1 MADKK
6 INIVLNIGAEI
17 KDLQSKIPQLQQQ
30 LNKIKLTGLS
40 GQNLTTDFENIQ
52 KRFKKLQE
60 QAGQPFTAKADFS
73 KMEKEVVSVQSAI
86 KSFTKE
92 LLQLQNS
99 TDKKKLELLPDDQKQ
114 KIDKVKKALD
124 SYAEST
130 SRTIKKTE
138 ELRKAEQSLQKIQ
151 QKVDQANAKTPKSQ
165 EWQSLKQGE
174 IKNLQKELKQAETVR
189 QATAEAYNKKGW
201 VQTET
206 GKKYQAGEKV
216 EVNVGGQKTQTSL
229 KETTEQVIK
238 LQNKIKEL
246 KTELN
251 NSITQP
257 ELTKVNQELENQ
269 KTLVNNLTSSWS
281 QLSLKDKE
289 EAFTALKNVAQQVGV
304 SLEGINNS
312 GDFKKLENRLKQLET
327 NGIRQVDSALEDLL
341 RQTKSMSPSISKMGN
356 EIQKTGDS
364 FDLAAAKAQE
374 LSSLKNRVLSFF
386 SVTGA
391 IQLFRRAIRSA
402 FETVKDLDAAMT
414 EIAVVSNFSVND
426 MWSQLPR
433 FTDNA
438 NELGLSIRDV
448 YDATTLYVQQGLNL
462 DQSLELSTETLKM
475 AAIAGLDAAAATD
488 AMTSALRGFNMEL
501 NEDSA
506 RKVSDI
512 YSKLAAITA
521 SDVEELS
528 TAMSKTASIAHSV
541 NMEFETTASFLAQGI
556 ETTREAAE
564 TIGTMLKTV
573 IGRFS
578 EVKSLYSE
586 GQITGADEEGEAID
600 VNKVQTALRAAG
612 VSMTDFLT
620 GKEGLDQIFL
630 RLAERWND
638 LDVLTQRY
646 IATMAA
652 GSRQQS
658 RFIAIMQDYTKT
670 TQLINAAYNS
680 AGASQEQFEKT
691 LDSLQAKLNRLKIA
705 WNEFTMGL
713 SNNEIIGGVVTVLT
727 EMLKAVNGL
736 IDGLSG
742 GSGLVKSVLS
752 LGAAFIGLKAGG
764 AILDKILKSD
774 FAQRKFAAVRGDT
787 SGIKENENRKKGG
800 AFTRAFGS
808 VKQLRTDY
816 KNQAGDKRR
825 RKQVIKD
832 FFVGE
837 EETQQKIQ
845 KSYIKETENIS
856 QSLASAKESM
866 GGFITSED
874 TNNVDALVNSFRNG
888 SISAEDFSKKLTE
901 MGINEEQAAVHVANL
916 QRANEQQAISVQN
929 VGTAIAG
936 VGAALSVLGLIFS
949 QFGEEGEKVGKVI
962 SVIGTGLVTLG
973 MLLPQLVIGIQ
984 AIDKTLTAFKA
995 SHPTLFAITVALTAI
1010 IGLITAISAIYNAN
1024 SPEKKL
1030 EKATEA
1036 ANDAKKA
1043 ADEAAQSY
1051 QELADKK
1058 TALEELTTKMESLT
1072 KGTLE
1077 WKQALIESN
1086 NEVLNLQ
1093 QKYSNLQIET
1103 DKNGKLVIKNW
1114 NEILEKQ
1121 YEASKLASY
1130 AANTATIEQIEAQ
1143 LDVNNNNLSSSL
1155 SAQEKQTKKEQN
1167 RLSAA
1172 AAQKKALIQSTVATA
1187 TDNNEIAKS
1196 IGEILLNKK
1205 TYYSSEEN
1213 PVDLYTEVIN
1223 KANKKIDD
1231 MSKKERNK
1239 KYDEIFGQGAAAELD
1254 DDDAVKERLKQIE
1267 QGVQLEEI
1275 GNAVAKLG
1283 KSEQALVG
1291 ALGGNIAQTIDKFT
1305 DENGNITLGQN
1316 VDTQQIADAL
1326 GLSKDAVDKMWAETE
1341 EEIKSKIDAFNNGP
1355 LEGLVGKTSYSNL
1368 VNLSEQIKTM
1378 SNETA
1383 KNYIDSYSKLIENSE
1398 LEVAEKTQLEN
1409 YLSSLDLSDP
1419 ISEIDARDFMKN
1431 LGISEVEIE
1440 KFWANANAAVQPY
1453 ITSLE
1458 QINALNQKISN
1469 LGEVRSLVENGET
1482 TFSSENK
1489 ASLISAGFNEADF
1502 IKTGFDEWT
1511 YIGKD
1516 TNTLLEQ
1523 IDEKVGLISNKIVG
1537 GLVDAIKQGERYG
1550 NVIKND
1556 SDLEKNLKLLAE
1568 NGLSG
1573 TTFEPQDLANMAKKL
1588 DIDTSKLSPEG
1599 IANKLVE
1606 AYNLYTNID
1615 QNKDAAKRERM
1626 NAASLQYELH
1636 GNFGD
1641 FTGDLTQEEQI
1652 AIMEGQLRKNAGA
1665 LELYNELKEKAGYES
1680 KEFNLK
1686 LANEAIQLT
1695 KLTKRYKVAAES
1707 IDDYKDILI
1716 QGESAGT
1723 DYFEAM
1729 NKAKGDLASL
1739 FQVDSSLITEEF
1751 IKQYAQDIYNLA
1763 EGGEV
1768 GAEAYNNL
1776 NEALNSIRITSL
1788 KNTLQEAGIDVS
1800 NFASWIE
1807 DLNPTLE
1814 AKFLADDSGLVSAL
1828 NNMITDSDITNKEV
1842 MSKLLPIIQT
1852 LEAISGTHIQIN
1864 WQKEFYKGRVDRVM
1878 FEKLNLASQ
1887 GWTYVEGGGAYRITG
1902 IQGMDIS
1909 GKDKPDV
1916 TPVIPPRGD
1925 SPGSSSSKKDSDW
1938 ENPYDKLYN
1947 LTEEINEALRQR
1959 EKLEREYDRILE
1971 RRGSTFQELRKNYS
1985 SQLQSL
1991 QKEIALQNQ
2000 LRAGRLAQLKA
2011 LSSETYKGQ
2020 DSDGN
2025 ELIKSFA
2032 DWGVTRYGSYDP
2044 NTGLLKIDW
2053 DAIDAVKDE
2062 NLGGAIEAYIG
2073 RLEELE
2079 GQIEDIDTQI
2089 EDFQDKVTELQKEGM
2104 QDYLDFEQ
2112 KVYDAI
2118 VNQQQQLIDDYQD
2131 LSDKINDSNS
2141 KILDSIQRSIELQR
2155 QIRDNTKTEE
2165 DINEKEAR
2173 LAYLRQD
2180 TSNGNL
2186 LEIKQLEE
2194 ELADD
2199 RQNYEDNLIDQ
2210 QLERLTQQNDD
2221 AQTAR
2226 ERQIDLMQKQLDYAS
2241 KNGDFWNQTYDLLT
2255 NAFTESGEINLASQ
2269 VWGLLKKDEGWKGMS
2284 KFGQLNWQEEISKA
2298 ILAASHGYANWN
2310 MYKAK
2315 EVDKNLVTSTGLNL
2329 RYDGSNWVDSSG
2341 NIYSGV
2347 DYDSKIGGF
2356 IYSGM
2361 TKAPTPSG
2369 GSSNSSGSGSG
2380 GSSGSGD
2387 TISIGS
2393 KVKADPNAVIYAD
2406 SYGGGG
2412 GSQYYSNDPIYTVLG
2427 ENNGYYLTR
2436 YHGVSGGYTGWFRKK
2451 DLTAYKTGGI
2461 ADFTGPAWLDGSK
2474 SNPEL
2479 ILNARDT
2486 ENFIALKDI
2495 LSSIMDRKGLQNNTQ
2510 SVGDM
2515 YFNIDINVDEISS
2528 DYDVED
2534 LSRKIKQELTD
2545 SAMYRNVNLV
2555 NFIR

>member
-6 INIVLNIGAEI
+6 INISLNISAQTQDLKAKVQEIQNNLNKVNIPGLNRNGFEKELLSLQTRLEKLLQISNKPEGLLKASDLKSAEKEISNIQSSLKGLIQQLDRAGSLSQKEKLKFLPDGEYEKIKKITNAVAKYNNALNTQNSRLEQIAKAELKVEQATTARDKKQREIEAFSTKTRKADKFYSQKENEFITANKEVNRLEKIKKANGLNKKSKDYNGKAEI
-17 KDLQSKIPQLQQQ
+17 SLDGKSVTADNFYEKLKRAKEEATRLKKELVGIYTDSQLEKANVDLGML
-30 LNKIKLTGLS
+30 
-40 GQNLTTDFENIQ
+40 E
-52 KRFKKLQE
+52 QE
-60 QAGQPFTAKADFS
+60 LKTAKAALHALSPNQVTVAF
-73 KMEKEVVSVQSAI
+73 E
-86 KSFTKE
+86 E
-92 LLQLQNS
+92 L
-99 TDKKKLELLPDDQKQ
+99 
-114 KIDKVKKALD
+114 
-124 SYAEST
+124 
-130 SRTIKKTE
+130 KKT
-138 ELRKAEQSLQKIQ
+138 A
-151 QKVDQANAKTPKSQ
+151 
-165 EWQSLKQGE
+165 
-174 IKNLQKELKQAETVR
+174 
-189 QATAEAYNKKGW
+189 
-201 VQTET
+201 
-206 GKKYQAGEKV
+206 
-216 EVNVGGQKTQTSL
+216 
-229 KETTEQVIK
+229 
-238 LQNKIKEL
+238 
-246 KTELN
+246 TELG
-251 NSITQP
+251 I
-257 ELTKVNQELENQ
+257 
-269 KTLVNNLTSSWS
+269 
-281 QLSLKDKE
+281 
-289 EAFTALKNVAQQVGV
+289 
-304 SLEGINNS
+304 SLEGIGS
-312 GDFKKLENRLKQLET
+312 ADDVQTLLNRIEQFNASKVKQLDRDFD
-327 NGIRQVDSALEDLL
+327 GL
-341 RQTKSMSPSISKMGN
+341 RNSISELTPEARKMQK
-356 EIQKTGDS
+356 EIRKTGDS

-374 LSSLKNRVLSFF
+374 FSSLKNQVLSFF
-386 SVTGA
+386 SITGA
-391 IQLFRRAIRSA
+391 IQLFRQAVQSA
-402 FETVKDLDAAMT
+402 FETVKDLDEAMT
-414 EIAVVSNFSVND
+414 EIAVVSEFSVND

-462 DQSLELSTETLKM
+462 NQSLGLSTETLKM

-586 GQITGADEEGEAID
+586 GQITGMDEEGEVID

-658 RFIAIMQDYTKT
+658 RFIAIMQDYSKT
-670 TQLINAAYNS
+670 TQLIDAAYNS

-691 LDSLQAKLNRLKIA
+691 LDSLQAKLTRLKNA
-705 WNEFTMGL
+705 WDEFTMGL

-727 EMLKAVNGL
+727 EMLKVVNEL

-752 LGAAFIGLKAGG
+752 LGAAFVGLKAGG
-764 AILDKILKSD
+764 AIVDKILKSD
-774 FAQRKFAAVRGDT
+774 FTQRKIAAVKGDT
-787 SGIKENENRKKGG
+787 SRIEENENRQKDNV
-800 AFTRAFGS
+800 FTRAFSSG
-808 VKQLRTDY
+808 KQLITDY
-816 KNQAGDKRR
+816 RNRAGSKEKRR
-825 RKQVIKD
+825 QVIKD
-832 FFVGE
+832 FFVDE
-837 EETQQKIQ
+837 KTQQKIQ
-845 KSYIKETENIS
+845 QSYTKESESIS
-856 QSLASAKESM
+856 QSLAAAKESM

-901 MGINEEQAAVHVANL
+901 MGIREEQAAVHVANL

-936 VGAALSVLGLIFS
+936 VGAALAAVGLIFS
-949 QFGEEGEKVGKVI
+949 QFGEEGEKIGKVI
-962 SVIGTGLVTLG
+962 SVIGTGLVTVG
-973 MLLPQLVIGIQ
+973 ILLPQLVTGIK
-984 AIDKTLTAFKA
+984 AIKNVLGTFSSA
-995 SHPTLFAITVALTAI
+995 HPVLFAITVALTAI
-1010 IGLITAISAIYNAN
+1010 VGLLAAINIASKEN

-1086 NEVLNLQ
+1086 NEVLSLQ
-1093 QKYSNLQIET
+1093 QKYSNLQVET
-1103 DKNGKLVIKNW
+1103 DEDGKLIIKNW

-1130 AANTATIEQIEAQ
+1130 AANAATIKQIEAQ
-1143 LDVNNNNLSSSL
+1143 LAVNNDNLSKNFL
-1155 SAQEKQTKKEQN
+1155 SEQEQTKKEQN
-1167 RLSAA
+1167 RLSA

-1187 TDNNEIAKS
+1187 TDNNEIAKN
-1196 IGEILLNKK
+1196 IGEILLKK
-1205 TYYSSEEN
+1205 SYYSSEEN
-1213 PVDLYTEVIN
+1213 PVDLYAGVIN

-1231 MSKKERNK
+1231 MSKKERSK

-1283 KSEQALVG
+1283 EAEQVFVG

-1326 GLSKDAVDKMWAETE
+1326 GLSKNAVDKMWAEAE
-1341 EEIKSKIDAFNNGP
+1341 EEINSKIIELKTSP
-1355 LEGLVGKTSYSNL
+1355 LEGLVNKTSYSVL
-1368 VNLSEQIKTM
+1368 VNLSDQIKTM
-1378 SNETA
+1378 SEDAA

-1398 LEVAEKTQLEN
+1398 LEEAEKTQLEN

-1440 KFWANANAAVQPY
+1440 KFWANANTAVQPY

-1469 LGEVRSLVENGET
+1469 LGEVRGLVENGET

-1511 YIGKD
+1511 YIGED

-1537 GLVDAIKQGERYG
+1537 GLGEAIEQGERYG
-1550 NVIKND
+1550 NVIEND
-1556 SDLEKNLKLLAE
+1556 PALEKGLKLLAE
-1568 NGLSG
+1568 NGVSG
-1573 TTFEPQDLANMAKKL
+1573 TTFESQELASMANKL
-1588 DIDTSKLSPEG
+1588 GIDTSKLSPEG

-1615 QNKDAAKRERM
+1615 KNKDAAKRERM

-1641 FTGDLTQEEQI
+1641 FTGNISDEEQI

-1665 LELYNELKEKAGYES
+1665 LELYNELKEKARDES
-1680 KEFNLK
+1680 NDLNLK
-1686 LANEAIQLT
+1686 LADEAIQLT
-1695 KLTKRYKVAAES
+1695 KLTERYKMAAES
-1707 IDDYKDILI
+1707 IDDYKEALV
-1716 QGESAGT
+1716 QGENAGT
-1723 DYFEAM
+1723 GYFEAI
-1729 NKAKGDLASL
+1729 NKAKVDLASL
-1739 FQVDSSLITEEF
+1739 FQVDSSLITDDF
-1751 IKQYAQDIYNLA
+1751 IKQHAQEIYNLA

-1768 GAEAYNNL
+1768 GTQAFNNL
-1776 NEALNSIRITSL
+1776 KKSLAELEFRQLEANL
-1788 KNTLQEAGIDVS
+1788 KGVLSDSEMDIDS
-1800 NFASWIE
+1800 FISWVE
-1807 DLNPTLE
+1807 NLDPTLE
-1814 AKFLADDSGLVSAL
+1814 VTSILNDGPINSAFKAMVANAREAGQDVVGSLMAAASLIEKMSGLKL
-1828 NNMITDSDITNKEV
+1828 GFEV
-1842 MSKLLPIIQT
+1842 KQLDPRAGRAG
-1852 LEAISGTHIQIN
+1852 LEH
-1864 WQKEFYKGRVDRVM
+1864 Y
-1878 FEKLNLASQ
+1878 EKD
-1887 GWTYVEGGGAYRITG
+1887 GWTHYGYGVLVKASDYSSSGGTNF
-1902 IQGMDIS
+1902 S
-1909 GKDKPDV
+1909 GWTAPD
-1916 TPVIPPRGD
+1916 RSSSSG
-1925 SPGSSSSKKDSDW
+1925 SSGSSSSKKDSTW

-1947 LTEEINEALRQR
+1947 LTEKINEALRQR

-1971 RRGSTFQELRKNYS
+1971 RRGSTFQELRKNYNNQLS
-1985 SQLQSL
+1985 SLKQEVSL
-1991 QKEIALQNQ
+1991 QKQ
-2000 LRAGRLAQLKA
+2000 LREGRIKQLNSLA
-2011 LSSETYKGQ
+2011 SETYKGQ
-2020 DSDGN
+2020 DSEGN
-2025 ELIKSFA
+2025 ELIKSFKS
-2032 DWGVTRYGSYDP
+2032 WGVTKYAKYNL
-2044 NTGLLKIDW
+2044 NTGLLQIDW
-2053 DAIDAVKDE
+2053 NAIDKVRNE
-2062 NLGGAIEAYIG
+2062 NTGGAIEAYIS
-2073 RLEELE
+2073 RLEELQS
-2079 GQIEDIDTQI
+2079 QIEDVDEQI
-2089 EDFQDKVTELQKEGM
+2089 EDFEDKILELQKEGM

-2118 VNQQQQLIDDYQD
+2118 VNQQQELIDNFQN
-2131 LSDKINDSNS
+2131 LSDKINDSNTE
-2141 KILDSIQRSIELQR
+2141 ILNSIQRSIDLQR
-2155 QIRDNTKTEE
+2155 EIRDNTKTEE

-2173 LAYLRQD
+2173 LAYLRRD

-2199 RQNYEDNLIDQ
+2199 RQNYEDTLIDQ
-2210 QLERLTQQNDD
+2210 QLQRLTQQNDD

-2226 ERQIDLMQKQLDYAS
+2226 ERQIELMQAQLDYAE
-2241 KNGDFWNQTYDLLT
+2241 KNGDFWNQTYELLS
-2255 NAFTESGEINLASQ
+2255 SGFSSNGSLNQASQ
-2269 VWGLLKKDEGWKGMS
+2269 LWNLLKKDEGWKGMS
-2284 KFGQLNWQEEISKA
+2284 KFGKLNWQEEISKA
-2298 ILAASHGYANWN
+2298 ILAASQGYANWN
-2310 MYKAK
+2310 MYKAT
-2315 EVDKNLVTSTGLNL
+2315 EVDKRLTTKSGLTL
-2329 RYDGSNWVDSSG
+2329 KYDGKNWKDSKG
-2341 NIYSGV
+2341 NIYTGV
-2347 DYDSKIGGF
+2347 DYDSTVGDFTYTGKKSV
-2356 IYSGM
+2356 SGTSTSSSKTSTSTSAS
-2361 TKAPTPSG
+2361 TKKK
-2369 GSSNSSGSGSG
+2369 N
-2380 GSSGSGD
+2380 
-2387 TISIGS
+2387 ISIGS
-2393 KVKADPNAVIYAD
+2393 RVRANANSLIYAD

-2412 GSQYYSNDPIYTVLG
+2412 ARQYYANDPVYTVVG

-2436 YHGVSGGYTGWFRKK
+2436 YHKLGTGYTGWFKK
-2451 DLTAYKTGGI
+2451 SDLTPFKTGGI

-2474 SNPEL
+2474 TKPEL
-2479 ILNARDT
+2479 ILNAKDT

-2495 LSSIMDRKGLQNNTQ
+2495 LGSLMKENNFQKASQSI
-2510 SVGDM
+2510 GDM

-2528 DYDVED
+2528 DYDVEN
-2534 LSRKIKQELTD
+2534 LTRKIKQELAD

>member
-1 MADKK
+1 MAEKVK
-6 INIVLNIGAEI
+6 IVLNIGAEI

-30 LNKIKLTGLS
+30 LNKVKLTGLS
-40 GQNLTTDFENIQ
+40 GQNLAADFENIQ

-60 QAGQPFTAKADFS
+60 QVEQPFTAKADFS
-73 KMEKEVVSVQSAI
+73 KMEKEVASVQSAI
-86 KSFTKE
+86 KSFTRE
-92 LLQLQNS
+92 ILQLQNS
-99 TDKKKLELLPDDQKQ
+99 TDKRKLELLPNDQKQ

-124 SYAEST
+124 SYTEST

-138 ELRKAEQSLQKIQ
+138 ELKKAEHSLQKIQ
-151 QKVDQANAKTPKSQ
+151 QKADQANAKTVESQ
-165 EWQSLKQGE
+165 EWRSLRQGE
-174 IKNLQKELKQAETVR
+174 IKSLQKELKQAETIR
-189 QATAEAYNKKGW
+189 QATAEAYSRKGW

-216 EVNVGGQKTQTSL
+216 EVDVGGKKTQASL

-246 KTELN
+246 KTELD

-257 ELTKVNQELENQ
+257 ELTQVNQELENQ
-269 KTLVNNLTSSWS
+269 KTLVNNLTSAWN
-281 QLSLKDKE
+281 QLNLKDKE

-304 SLEGINNS
+304 SLEDINDS
-312 GDFKKLENRLKQLET
+312 GDFEKLKNRLQQLET
-327 NGIRQVDSALEDLL
+327 NGIQQVDSALEDLL
-341 RQTKSMSPSISKMGN
+341 QQTKSMSPSLGQMGD
-356 EIQKTGDS
+356 EIQKTGDA

-374 LSSLKNRVLSFF
+374 FSSLKNQVLSFF
-386 SVTGA
+386 SITGA
-391 IQLFRRAIRSA
+391 IQLFRQAVQSA
-402 FETVKDLDAAMT
+402 FETVKDLDEAMT
-414 EIAVVSNFSVND
+414 EIAVVSEFSVND

-462 DQSLELSTETLKM
+462 NQSLGLSTETLKM

-586 GQITGADEEGEAID
+586 GQITGADEEGEVID

-612 VSMTDFLT
+612 VSMTDFLA

-658 RFIAIMQDYTKT
+658 RFIAIMQDYSKT
-670 TQLINAAYNS
+670 TQLIDAAYNS

-691 LDSLQAKLNRLKIA
+691 LDSLQAKLTRLKNA
-705 WNEFTMGL
+705 WDEFTMGL

-727 EMLKAVNGL
+727 EMLKVVNEL

-752 LGAAFIGLKAGG
+752 LGAAFVGLKAGG
-764 AILDKILKSD
+764 AIVDKILKSD
-774 FAQRKFAAVRGDT
+774 FTQRKIAAVKGDT
-787 SGIKENENRKKGG
+787 SRIEENENRQKDN
-800 AFTRAFGS
+800 AFTRAFSSG
-808 VKQLRTDY
+808 KQLITDY
-816 KNQAGDKRR
+816 RNQAGNKEKRR
-825 RKQVIKD
+825 QVIKD
-832 FFVGE
+832 FFVDE
-837 EETQQKIQ
+837 EKTQQKIQ
-845 KSYIKETENIS
+845 QSYTKESENIS
-856 QSLASAKESM
+856 QSLAAAKESM

-874 TNNVDALVNSFRNG
+874 TNNVDALVNSFRDG
-888 SISAEDFSKKLTE
+888 SISAEDFSKKLVE
-901 MGINEEQAAVHVANL
+901 LGISEEQTAIHAANL
-916 QRANEQQAISVQN
+916 QEANNQQAISAEKIGTAVAG
-929 VGTAIAG
+929 VGTAL
-936 VGAALSVLGLIFS
+936 AAVGLIFS

-962 SVIGTGLVTLG
+962 SVIGTGLVTVG
-973 MLLPQLVIGIQ
+973 MLLPQLVTGIK
-984 AIDKTLTAFKA
+984 AIKKVLGTFSSA
-995 SHPTLFAITVALTAI
+995 HPVLFAITVALTAI
-1010 IGLITAISAIYNAN
+1010 VGLLAAINIASKEN

-1086 NEVLNLQ
+1086 NEVLSLQ
-1093 QKYSNLQIET
+1093 QKYSNLQVET
-1103 DKNGKLVIKNW
+1103 DEDGKLIIKNW

-1130 AANTATIEQIEAQ
+1130 AANAATIKQIEAQ
-1143 LDVNNNNLSSSL
+1143 LAVNNDNLSKNFL
-1155 SAQEKQTKKEQN
+1155 SEQEQTKKEQN
-1167 RLSAA
+1167 RLSA

-1196 IGEILLNKK
+1196 IGEILLKK

-1213 PVDLYTEVIN
+1213 PVDLYAGVIN

-1254 DDDAVKERLKQIE
+1254 DDNAVKERLKQIE

-1275 GNAVAKLG
+1275 GNAVVKLG
-1283 KSEQALVG
+1283 ENEQALVG
-1291 ALGGNIAQTIDKFT
+1291 ALGGNITQIIDDFT
-1305 DENGNITLGQN
+1305 ENGNITLGQN

-1341 EEIKSKIDAFNNGP
+1341 KEIKSKIEAFNKGP
-1355 LEGLVGKTSYSNL
+1355 LEGLVGTTSYSNL

-1378 SNETA
+1378 SDETA

-1398 LEVAEKTQLEN
+1398 LEDAEKTQLEN

-1419 ISEIDARDFMKN
+1419 LSEIDARDFMKN

-1469 LGEVRSLVENGET
+1469 LGEVRGLVENGET

-1511 YIGKD
+1511 YIGED

-1537 GLVDAIKQGERYG
+1537 GLVDAINQGERYG
-1550 NVIKND
+1550 GVIENNP
-1556 SDLEKNLKLLAE
+1556 DLKKNLKLLAE

-1573 TTFEPQDLANMAKKL
+1573 TTFEPQDLANMASIL
-1588 DIDTSKLSPEG
+1588 GIDTSKLSREG

-1615 QNKDAAKRERM
+1615 QNRDAAKRERI

-1636 GNFGD
+1636 GDFGT
-1641 FTGDLTQEEQI
+1641 FTGDISDEEKI
-1652 AIMEGQLRKNAGA
+1652 AIMEGQLRKNTGA
-1665 LELYNELKEKAGYES
+1665 LELYNELKEKARIES
-1680 KEFNLK
+1680 DDFNLK
-1686 LANEAIQLT
+1686 LADEAIQLT
-1695 KLTKRYKVAAES
+1695 KLTERYKIAAES
-1707 IDDYKDILI
+1707 IDDYKEALV

-1723 DYFEAM
+1723 GYFEAI
-1729 NKAKGDLASL
+1729 NKAKVDLASL
-1739 FQVDSSLITEEF
+1739 FQVDSSLITDDF
-1751 IKQYAQDIYNLA
+1751 IKQHTQDIYNLA

-1768 GAEAYNNL
+1768 GTQAFNDLKKSLAELEFRQLETNL
-1776 NEALNSIRITSL
+1776 KGFLSDSEMD
-1788 KNTLQEAGIDVS
+1788 IDS
-1800 NFASWIE
+1800 FISWVE
-1807 DLNPTLE
+1807 NLDPTLE
-1814 AKFLADDSGLVSAL
+1814 VTSILNDGPINSAFKAMVANAKEAGQDVVGSLMAAASLIEKMSGLKL
-1828 NNMITDSDITNKEV
+1828 GFEV
-1842 MSKLLPIIQT
+1842 KQLDPRAGRAG
-1852 LEAISGTHIQIN
+1852 LEH
-1864 WQKEFYKGRVDRVM
+1864 Y
-1878 FEKLNLASQ
+1878 EKD
-1887 GWTYVEGGGAYRITG
+1887 GWTHYGNGVLVKATDYSSSGGT
-1902 IQGMDIS
+1902 DFS
-1909 GKDKPDV
+1909 GWSAPDL
-1916 TPVIPPRGD
+1916 
-1925 SPGSSSSKKDSDW
+1925 SSSSGSSGSSKKDSTW

-1947 LTEEINEALRQR
+1947 LTEKINEALRQR

-1971 RRGSTFQELRKNYS
+1971 RRGSTFQELRKNYNN
-1985 SQLQSL
+1985 QLNSLKQEINL
-1991 QKEIALQNQ
+1991 QKQ
-2000 LRAGRLAQLKA
+2000 LREGRIKQLNSLA
-2011 LSSETYKGQ
+2011 SETYKGQ
-2020 DSDGN
+2020 DSEGN
-2025 ELIKSFA
+2025 ELIKSFKS
-2032 DWGVTRYGSYDP
+2032 WGVTKYAKYNL
-2044 NTGLLKIDW
+2044 NTGLLQIDW
-2053 DAIDAVKDE
+2053 NAIDKVRNE
-2062 NLGGAIEAYIG
+2062 NTGGAIEAYIS
-2073 RLEELE
+2073 RLEELQS
-2079 GQIEDIDTQI
+2079 QIEDVDEQI
-2089 EDFQDKVTELQKEGM
+2089 EDFEDKILELQKEGM

-2118 VNQQQQLIDDYQD
+2118 VNQQQELIDNFQN
-2131 LSDKINDSNS
+2131 LSDKINDSNTE
-2141 KILDSIQRSIELQR
+2141 ILNSIQRSIDLQR
-2155 QIRDNTKTEE
+2155 EIRDNTKTEE

-2173 LAYLRQD
+2173 LAYLRRD

-2199 RQNYEDNLIDQ
+2199 RQNYEDTLIDQ
-2210 QLERLTQQNDD
+2210 QLQRLTQQNDD

-2226 ERQIDLMQKQLDYAS
+2226 ERQIELMQAQLDYAE
-2241 KNGDFWNQTYDLLT
+2241 KNGDFWNQTYELLS
-2255 NAFTESGEINLASQ
+2255 SGFSSNGSLNQASQ
-2269 VWGLLKKDEGWKGMS
+2269 LWNLLKKDEGWKGMS
-2284 KFGQLNWQEEISKA
+2284 KFGKLNWQEEISKA
-2298 ILAASHGYANWN
+2298 ILAASQGYANWN
-2310 MYKAK
+2310 MYKAT
-2315 EVDKNLVTSTGLNL
+2315 EVDKRLTTKSGLTL
-2329 RYDGSNWVDSSG
+2329 KYDGKNWKDSKG
-2341 NIYSGV
+2341 NIYTGV
-2347 DYDSKIGGF
+2347 DYDSTVGDFTYTGKKSV
-2356 IYSGM
+2356 SGTSTSSSKTSTSTSTS
-2361 TKAPTPSG
+2361 TKKK
-2369 GSSNSSGSGSG
+2369 N
-2380 GSSGSGD
+2380 
-2387 TISIGS
+2387 ISIGS
-2393 KVKADPNAVIYAD
+2393 RVRANANSLIYAD

-2412 GSQYYSNDPIYTVLG
+2412 ARQYYANDPVYTVVG

-2436 YHGVSGGYTGWFRKK
+2436 YHKLGTGYTGWFKK
-2451 DLTAYKTGGI
+2451 SDLTPFKTGGI

-2474 SNPEL
+2474 TKPEL
-2479 ILNARDT
+2479 ILNAKDT
-2486 ENFIALKDI
+2486 ENFIVLKDI
-2495 LSSIMDRKGLQNNTQ
+2495 LGSLMKENNFQKASQSI
-2510 SVGDM
+2510 GDM

-2528 DYDVED
+2528 DYDVEN
-2534 LSRKIKQELTD
+2534 LTRKIKQELAD

>member
-1 MADKK
+1 MAEKVK
-6 INIVLNIGAEI
+6 IVLDIGAEI

-30 LNKIKLTGLS
+30 LNKVKLTGLS
-40 GQNLTTDFENIQ
+40 GQNLAADFENIQ

-60 QAGQPFTAKADFS
+60 QVEQPFTTKADFS
-73 KMEKEVVSVQSAI
+73 KMEKEVASVQSAI
-86 KSFTKE
+86 KSFTRE
-92 LLQLQNS
+92 ILQLQNS
-99 TDKKKLELLPDDQKQ
+99 TDKRKLELLPDDQKQ

-138 ELRKAEQSLQKIQ
+138 ELKKAEQSLQKIQ
-151 QKVDQANAKTPKSQ
+151 QKADQANAKTVKSQ
-165 EWQSLKQGE
+165 EWRSLRQGE
-174 IKNLQKELKQAETVR
+174 IKSLKKELKQAETIR
-189 QATAEAYNKKGW
+189 QATAEAYSRKGW

-216 EVNVGGQKTQTSL
+216 EVDVGGKKTQTSL

-246 KTELN
+246 KTELD

-257 ELTKVNQELENQ
+257 ELTQINQELENQ
-269 KTLVNNLTSSWS
+269 KTLVNNLTSAWN

-304 SLEGINNS
+304 SLEDINNS
-312 GDFKKLENRLKQLET
+312 GDFEKLKNRLQQLET
-327 NGIRQVDSALEDLL
+327 NGIQQVDSALEDLL
-341 RQTKSMSPSISKMGN
+341 QQTKSMSPSLGQMGD
-356 EIQKTGDS
+356 EIQKTGDT

-374 LSSLKNRVLSFF
+374 FSSLKNQVLSFF
-386 SVTGA
+386 SITGA
-391 IQLFRRAIRSA
+391 IQLFRQAVQSA
-402 FETVKDLDAAMT
+402 FETVKDLDEAMT
-414 EIAVVSNFSVND
+414 EIAVVSEFSVND

-462 DQSLELSTETLKM
+462 NQSLGLSTETLKM

-586 GQITGADEEGEAID
+586 GQITGMDEEGEVID

-658 RFIAIMQDYTKT
+658 RFIAIMQDYSKT
-670 TQLINAAYNS
+670 TQLIDAAYNS

-691 LDSLQAKLNRLKIA
+691 LDSLQAKLTRLKNA
-705 WNEFTMGL
+705 WDEFTMGL

-727 EMLKAVNGL
+727 EMLKVVNEL

-752 LGAAFIGLKAGG
+752 LGAAFVGLKAGG
-764 AILDKILKSD
+764 AIVDKILKSD
-774 FAQRKFAAVRGDT
+774 FTQRKIAAVKGDT
-787 SGIKENENRKKGG
+787 SRIEENENRQKDNV
-800 AFTRAFGS
+800 FTRAFSSG
-808 VKQLRTDY
+808 KQLITDY
-816 KNQAGDKRR
+816 RNQAGSKEKRR
-825 RKQVIKD
+825 QVIKD
-832 FFVGE
+832 FFVDE
-837 EETQQKIQ
+837 EKTQQKIQ
-845 KSYIKETENIS
+845 QSYTKESESIS
-856 QSLASAKESM
+856 QSLAAAKESM

-901 MGINEEQAAVHVANL
+901 MGIREEQAAVHVANL

-973 MLLPQLVIGIQ
+973 MLLPQLVIGIK

-995 SHPTLFAITVALTAI
+995 SHPTLFAITLALTAI
-1010 IGLITAISAIYNAN
+1010 IGLITAISAISNAN

-1086 NEVLNLQ
+1086 NEVLSLQ
-1093 QKYSNLQIET
+1093 QKYSNLQVET
-1103 DKNGKLVIKNW
+1103 DEDGKLIIKNW

-1130 AANTATIEQIEAQ
+1130 AANAATIKQIEAQ
-1143 LDVNNNNLSSSL
+1143 LAVNNDNLSKNFL
-1155 SAQEKQTKKEQN
+1155 SEQEQTKKEQN
-1167 RLSAA
+1167 RLSA

-1187 TDNNEIAKS
+1187 TDNNEIAKN
-1196 IGEILLNKK
+1196 IGEILLKK
-1205 TYYSSEEN
+1205 SYYSSEEN
-1213 PVDLYTEVIN
+1213 PVDLYAGVIN

-1283 KSEQALVG
+1283 EAEQVFVG

-1326 GLSKDAVDKMWAETE
+1326 GLSKNAVDKMWAEAE
-1341 EEIKSKIDAFNNGP
+1341 EEINSKIIELKTSP
-1355 LEGLVGKTSYSNL
+1355 LEGLVNKTSYSVL
-1368 VNLSEQIKTM
+1368 VNLSDQIKTM
-1378 SNETA
+1378 SEDAA
-1383 KNYIDSYSKLIENSE
+1383 KNYIDSYSKLIENSK
-1398 LEVAEKTQLEN
+1398 LEEAEKTQLEN

-1440 KFWANANAAVQPY
+1440 KFWANANTAVQPY

-1469 LGEVRSLVENGET
+1469 LGEVRGLVENGET

-1511 YIGKD
+1511 YIGED

-1537 GLVDAIKQGERYG
+1537 GLGEAIKQGERYG
-1550 NVIKND
+1550 NVIEND
-1556 SDLEKNLKLLAE
+1556 PALEKGLKLLAE
-1568 NGLSG
+1568 NGVSG
-1573 TTFEPQDLANMAKKL
+1573 TTFESQELASMANKL
-1588 DIDTSKLSPEG
+1588 GIDTSKLSPEG

-1615 QNKDAAKRERM
+1615 KNKDAAKRERM

-1641 FTGDLTQEEQI
+1641 FTGNISDEEQI

-1665 LELYNELKEKAGYES
+1665 LELYNELKEKARDES
-1680 KEFNLK
+1680 NDLNLK
-1686 LANEAIQLT
+1686 LADEAIQLT
-1695 KLTKRYKVAAES
+1695 KLTERYKMAAES
-1707 IDDYKDILI
+1707 IDDYKEALV
-1716 QGESAGT
+1716 QGENAGT
-1723 DYFEAM
+1723 GYFEAI
-1729 NKAKGDLASL
+1729 NKAKVDLASL
-1739 FQVDSSLITEEF
+1739 FQVDSSLITDDF
-1751 IKQYAQDIYNLA
+1751 IKQHAQEIYNLA

-1768 GAEAYNNL
+1768 GTQAFNNL
-1776 NEALNSIRITSL
+1776 KKSLAELEFRQLEANL
-1788 KNTLQEAGIDVS
+1788 KGVLSDSEMDIDS
-1800 NFASWIE
+1800 FISWVE
-1807 DLNPTLE
+1807 NLDPTLE
-1814 AKFLADDSGLVSAL
+1814 VTSILNDGPINSAFKAMVANAREAGQDVVGSLMAAASLIEKMSGLKL
-1828 NNMITDSDITNKEV
+1828 GFEV
-1842 MSKLLPIIQT
+1842 KQLDPRAGRAG
-1852 LEAISGTHIQIN
+1852 LEH
-1864 WQKEFYKGRVDRVM
+1864 Y
-1878 FEKLNLASQ
+1878 EKD
-1887 GWTYVEGGGAYRITG
+1887 GWTHYGYGVLVKASDYSSSGGTNF
-1902 IQGMDIS
+1902 S
-1909 GKDKPDV
+1909 GWTAPD
-1916 TPVIPPRGD
+1916 RSSSSG
-1925 SPGSSSSKKDSDW
+1925 SSGSSSSKKDSTW

-1947 LTEEINEALRQR
+1947 LTEKINEALRQR

-1971 RRGSTFQELRKNYS
+1971 RRGSTFQELRKNYNNQLS
-1985 SQLQSL
+1985 SLKQEVSL
-1991 QKEIALQNQ
+1991 QKQ
-2000 LRAGRLAQLKA
+2000 LREGRIKQLNSLA
-2011 LSSETYKGQ
+2011 SETYKGQ
-2020 DSDGN
+2020 DSEGN
-2025 ELIKSFA
+2025 ELIKSFKS
-2032 DWGVTRYGSYDP
+2032 WGVTKYAKYNL
-2044 NTGLLKIDW
+2044 NTGLLQIDW
-2053 DAIDAVKDE
+2053 NAIDKVRNE
-2062 NLGGAIEAYIG
+2062 NTGGAIEAYIS
-2073 RLEELE
+2073 RLEELQS
-2079 GQIEDIDTQI
+2079 QIEDVDEQI
-2089 EDFQDKVTELQKEGM
+2089 EDFEDKILELQKEGM

-2118 VNQQQQLIDDYQD
+2118 VNQQQELIDNFQN
-2131 LSDKINDSNS
+2131 LSDKINDSNTE
-2141 KILDSIQRSIELQR
+2141 ILNSIQRSIDLQR
-2155 QIRDNTKTEE
+2155 EIRDNTKTEE

-2173 LAYLRQD
+2173 LAYLRRD

-2199 RQNYEDNLIDQ
+2199 RQNYEDTLIDQ
-2210 QLERLTQQNDD
+2210 QLQRLTQQNDD

-2226 ERQIDLMQKQLDYAS
+2226 ERQIELMQAQLDYAE
-2241 KNGDFWNQTYDLLT
+2241 KNGDFWNQTYELLS
-2255 NAFTESGEINLASQ
+2255 SGFSSNGSLNQASQ
-2269 VWGLLKKDEGWKGMS
+2269 LWNLLKKDEGWKGMS
-2284 KFGQLNWQEEISKA
+2284 KFGKLNWQEEISKA
-2298 ILAASHGYANWN
+2298 ILAASQGYANWN
-2310 MYKAK
+2310 MYKAT
-2315 EVDKNLVTSTGLNL
+2315 EVDKRLTTKSGLTL
-2329 RYDGSNWVDSSG
+2329 KYDGKNWKDSKG
-2341 NIYSGV
+2341 NIYTGV
-2347 DYDSKIGGF
+2347 DYDSTVGDFTYTGKKSV
-2356 IYSGM
+2356 SGTSTSSSKTSTSTSAS
-2361 TKAPTPSG
+2361 TKKK
-2369 GSSNSSGSGSG
+2369 N
-2380 GSSGSGD
+2380 
-2387 TISIGS
+2387 ISIGS
-2393 KVKADPNAVIYAD
+2393 RVRANANSLIYAD

-2412 GSQYYSNDPIYTVLG
+2412 ARQYYANDPVYTVVG

-2436 YHGVSGGYTGWFRKK
+2436 YHKLGTGYTGWFKK
-2451 DLTAYKTGGI
+2451 SDLTPFKTGGI

-2474 SNPEL
+2474 TKPEL
-2479 ILNARDT
+2479 ILNAKDT

-2495 LSSIMDRKGLQNNTQ
+2495 LGSLMKENNFQKASQSI
-2510 SVGDM
+2510 GDM

-2528 DYDVED
+2528 DYDVEN
-2534 LSRKIKQELTD
+2534 LTRKIKQELAD

>member
-1 MADKK
+1 MAEKVK
-6 INIVLNIGAEI
+6 IVLNIGAEI

-30 LNKIKLTGLS
+30 LNKVKLTGLS
-40 GQNLTTDFENIQ
+40 GQNLAADFENIQ

-60 QAGQPFTAKADFS
+60 QVEQPFTAKADFS
-73 KMEKEVVSVQSAI
+73 KMEKEVASVQSAI
-86 KSFTKE
+86 KSFTRE
-92 LLQLQNS
+92 ILQLQNS
-99 TDKKKLELLPDDQKQ
+99 TDKRKLELLPNDQKQ
-114 KIDKVKKALD
+114 KIDKVKKALE
-124 SYAEST
+124 SYTEST

-138 ELRKAEQSLQKIQ
+138 ELKKAEQSLQKIQ
-151 QKVDQANAKTPKSQ
+151 QKADQANAKTVKSQ
-165 EWQSLKQGE
+165 EWRSLRQGE
-174 IKNLQKELKQAETVR
+174 IKSLQKELKQAETIR
-189 QATAEAYNKKGW
+189 QATAEAYSRKGW

-216 EVNVGGQKTQTSL
+216 EVDVGGKKTQTSL

-238 LQNKIKEL
+238 LQDKIQKL

-257 ELTKVNQELENQ
+257 ELTQVNQELENQ
-269 KTLVNNLTSSWS
+269 KTLVNNLTSAWN

-304 SLEGINNS
+304 SLEDINDS
-312 GDFKKLENRLKQLET
+312 GDFEKLKNRLQQLET
-327 NGIRQVDSALEDLL
+327 NGIQQVDSALEDLL
-341 RQTKSMSPSISKMGN
+341 QQTKSMSPSLGQMGD
-356 EIQKTGDS
+356 EIQKTGDA

-374 LSSLKNRVLSFF
+374 FSSLKNQVLSFF
-386 SVTGA
+386 SITGA
-391 IQLFRRAIRSA
+391 IQLFRQAVQSA
-402 FETVKDLDAAMT
+402 FETVKDLDEAMT
-414 EIAVVSNFSVND
+414 EIAVVSEFSVND

-462 DQSLELSTETLKM
+462 NQSLGLSTETLKM

-586 GQITGADEEGEAID
+586 GQITGADEEGEVID

-658 RFIAIMQDYTKT
+658 RFIAIMQDYSKT
-670 TQLINAAYNS
+670 TQLIDAAYNS

-691 LDSLQAKLNRLKIA
+691 LDSLQAKLTRLKNA
-705 WNEFTMGL
+705 WDEFTMGL

-727 EMLKAVNGL
+727 EMLKVVNEL

-752 LGAAFIGLKAGG
+752 LGAAFVGLKAGG
-764 AILDKILKSD
+764 AIVDRILKSD
-774 FAQRKFAAVRGDT
+774 FTQRKIAAVKGDT
-787 SGIKENENRKKGG
+787 SRIEENENRQKDN
-800 AFTRAFGS
+800 AFTRAFSSG
-808 VKQLRTDY
+808 KQLITDY
-816 KNQAGDKRR
+816 RNQAGSKEKRR
-825 RKQVIKD
+825 QVIKD
-832 FFVGE
+832 FFVDE
-837 EETQQKIQ
+837 EKTQQKIQ
-845 KSYIKETENIS
+845 QSYIKESENIS
-856 QSLASAKESM
+856 QSLAAAKESM

-874 TNNVDALVNSFRNG
+874 TNNVDALVNSFRDG
-888 SISAEDFSKKLTE
+888 SISAEDFSKKLVE
-901 MGINEEQAAVHVANL
+901 LGISEEQTAIHAANL
-916 QRANEQQAISVQN
+916 QEANNQQAISAEK
-929 VGTAIAG
+929 VGTAVAG
-936 VGAALSVLGLIFS
+936 VGAALAAVGLIFS

-962 SVIGTGLVTLG
+962 SVIGTGLVTVG
-973 MLLPQLVIGIQ
+973 MLLPQLVTGIK
-984 AIDKTLTAFKA
+984 AIKEVLRTFSSA
-995 SHPTLFAITVALTAI
+995 HPVLFAITVALTAI
-1010 IGLITAISAIYNAN
+1010 VGLLTAINIASKEN

-1086 NEVLNLQ
+1086 NEVLSLQ
-1093 QKYSNLQIET
+1093 QKYSNLQVET
-1103 DKNGKLVIKNW
+1103 DEDGKLIIKNW

-1130 AANTATIEQIEAQ
+1130 AANAATIKQIEAQ
-1143 LDVNNNNLSSSL
+1143 LAVNNDNLSKNFL
-1155 SAQEKQTKKEQN
+1155 SEQEQTKKEQN
-1167 RLSAA
+1167 RLSA

-1187 TDNNEIAKS
+1187 TDNDEIAKS
-1196 IGEILLNKK
+1196 IGEILIKK
-1205 TYYSSEEN
+1205 SYYSSEEN
-1213 PVDLYTEVIN
+1213 PVDLYAGVIN

-1254 DDDAVKERLKQIE
+1254 DEAVKERLKQIE

-1283 KSEQALVG
+1283 DSEQALVG
-1291 ALGGNIAQTIDKFT
+1291 ALSGNITQIIDDFT
-1305 DENGNITLGQN
+1305 ENGNITLGQN

-1326 GLSKDAVDKMWAETE
+1326 GLSKDAVDKMWAEAE
-1341 EEIKSKIDAFNNGP
+1341 AEITSKIEALNEGP
-1355 LEGLVGKTSYSNL
+1355 LQGLVSTTSYSIL

-1378 SNETA
+1378 SEDAA

-1398 LEVAEKTQLEN
+1398 LEDAEKTQLEN
-1409 YLSSLDLSDP
+1409 YLSSLDFSDP

-1469 LGEVRSLVENGET
+1469 LGEVRGLVENGET

-1489 ASLISAGFNEADF
+1489 ASLISAGFSEADF

-1511 YIGKD
+1511 YIGED

-1537 GLVDAIKQGERYG
+1537 GLGEAIEQGERYG
-1550 NVIKND
+1550 NVIEND
-1556 SDLEKNLKLLAE
+1556 PALEKDLKLLAE
-1568 NGLSG
+1568 NGVSG
-1573 TTFEPQDLANMAKKL
+1573 TTFESQELAGMAKKL
-1588 DIDTSKLSPEG
+1588 GIDTSKLSPEG

-1615 QNKDAAKRERM
+1615 QNRDAAKRERM

-1641 FTGDLTQEEQI
+1641 FTGNISDEEQI

-1665 LELYNELKEKAGYES
+1665 LELYNELKEKAGIVS
-1680 KEFNLK
+1680 DDLNLK
-1686 LANEAIQLT
+1686 LADEAIQLT
-1695 KLTKRYKVAAES
+1695 KLTERYKVAAES
-1707 IDDYKDILI
+1707 IDDYKDVLI
-1716 QGESAGT
+1716 QGKSAGT
-1723 DYFEAM
+1723 SYFEAI

-1739 FQVDSSLITEEF
+1739 FQVDSSLITPEF
-1751 IKQYAQDIYNLA
+1751 IKQYAQEIYNLA

-1768 GAEAYNNL
+1768 GTQAFNNL
-1776 NEALNSIRITSL
+1776 KKSLAELEFRQLEANL
-1788 KNTLQEAGIDVS
+1788 KGALSDSEMDIDS
-1800 NFASWIE
+1800 FISWVE
-1807 DLNPTLE
+1807 NLDPTLE
-1814 AKFLADDSGLVSAL
+1814 VTSILNDGPINSAFKAIVANARKTGQDVVGSLIAAAALIEKMSGIKLGFEVIQLDPRAGRAGVEHYEKDGWKHYGNGVLVKATDYSSSGGTDFSGWSAPNL
-1828 NNMITDSDITNKEV
+1828 S
-1842 MSKLLPIIQT
+1842 SS
-1852 LEAISGTHIQIN
+1852 SG
-1864 WQKEFYKGRVDRVM
+1864 
-1878 FEKLNLASQ
+1878 S
-1887 GWTYVEGGGAYRITG
+1887 
-1902 IQGMDIS
+1902 S
-1909 GKDKPDV
+1909 
-1916 TPVIPPRGD
+1916 
-1925 SPGSSSSKKDSDW
+1925 GSSSSKKDSTW

-1947 LTEEINEALRQR
+1947 LTEKINEALRQR

-1971 RRGSTFQELRKNYS
+1971 RRGSTFQELRKNYNN
-1985 SQLQSL
+1985 QLNSLKQEVSL
-1991 QKEIALQNQ
+1991 QKQ
-2000 LRAGRLAQLKA
+2000 LREGRIKQLNSLA
-2011 LSSETYKGQ
+2011 SETYKGQ
-2020 DSDGN
+2020 DSEGN
-2025 ELIKSFA
+2025 ELIKSFKS
-2032 DWGVTRYGSYDP
+2032 WGVTKYAKYNL
-2044 NTGLLKIDW
+2044 NTGLLQIDW
-2053 DAIDAVKDE
+2053 NAIDKVRNE
-2062 NLGGAIEAYIG
+2062 NTGGAIEAYIN
-2073 RLEELE
+2073 RLEELQS
-2079 GQIEDIDTQI
+2079 QIEDVDEQI
-2089 EDFQDKVTELQKEGM
+2089 EDFEDKILELQKEGM

-2118 VNQQQQLIDDYQD
+2118 VNQQQELIDNFQN
-2131 LSDKINDSNS
+2131 LSDKINDSNTE
-2141 KILDSIQRSIELQR
+2141 ILNSIQRSLDLQR
-2155 QIRDNTKTEE
+2155 EIRDNTKTEE

-2173 LAYLRQD
+2173 LAYLRRD

-2199 RQNYEDNLIDQ
+2199 RQNYEDTLIDQ
-2210 QLERLTQQNDD
+2210 QLQRLTQQNDD

-2226 ERQIDLMQKQLDYAS
+2226 ERQIELMQAQLDYAE
-2241 KNGDFWNQTYDLLT
+2241 KNGDFWNQTYELLS
-2255 NAFTESGEINLASQ
+2255 SGFSSNGSLNQASQ
-2269 VWGLLKKDEGWKGMS
+2269 LWNLLKKDEGWKGMS
-2284 KFGQLNWQEEISKA
+2284 KFGKLNWQEEISKA
-2298 ILAASHGYANWN
+2298 ILAASQGYANWN
-2310 MYKAK
+2310 MYKATK
-2315 EVDKNLVTSTGLNL
+2315 VDKRLTTKSGLTL
-2329 RYDGSNWVDSSG
+2329 KYDGKNWKDSKG
-2341 NIYSGV
+2341 NIYTGV
-2347 DYDSKIGGF
+2347 DYDSTVGDFTYTGKKSV
-2356 IYSGM
+2356 SGTSSSSSKTSTSTSTS
-2361 TKAPTPSG
+2361 TKKK
-2369 GSSNSSGSGSG
+2369 N
-2380 GSSGSGD
+2380 
-2387 TISIGS
+2387 ISIGS
-2393 KVKADPNAVIYAD
+2393 RVRANANSLIYAD

-2412 GSQYYSNDPIYTVLG
+2412 ARQYYANDPVYTVVG

-2436 YHGVSGGYTGWFRKK
+2436 YHKLGTGYTGWFKK
-2451 DLTAYKTGGI
+2451 SDLTPFKTGGI

-2474 SNPEL
+2474 TKPEL
-2479 ILNARDT
+2479 ILNAKDT

-2495 LSSIMDRKGLQNNTQ
+2495 LGSLMKENNFQKASQSI
-2510 SVGDM
+2510 GDM

-2528 DYDVED
+2528 DYDVEN
-2534 LSRKIKQELTD
+2534 LTRKIKQELAD

>member
-1 MADKK
+1 MAEKVK
-6 INIVLNIGAEI
+6 IVLNIGAEI

-30 LNKIKLTGLS
+30 LNKVKLTGLS
-40 GQNLTTDFENIQ
+40 GQNLVADFENIQ

-60 QAGQPFTAKADFS
+60 QVEQPFAAKADFS
-73 KMEKEVVSVQSAI
+73 KMEKEVASVQSAI
-86 KSFTKE
+86 KSFTRE
-92 LLQLQNS
+92 ILQLQNS
-99 TDKKKLELLPDDQKQ
+99 TDKRKLELLPNDQKQ
-114 KIDKVKKALD
+114 KIDKAKKALD

-138 ELRKAEQSLQKIQ
+138 ELKKAEQSLQKIQ
-151 QKVDQANAKTPKSQ
+151 QKANQANAKTVKSQ
-165 EWQSLKQGE
+165 EWRSLRQGE
-174 IKNLQKELKQAETVR
+174 IKSLQKELKQAETIR
-189 QATAEAYNKKGW
+189 QATAEAYSRKGW

-216 EVNVGGQKTQTSL
+216 EVDVGGKKTQTSL

-246 KTELN
+246 KTELD

-257 ELTKVNQELENQ
+257 ELTQVNQELENQ
-269 KTLVNNLTSSWS
+269 KTLVNNLTSAWN

-304 SLEGINNS
+304 SLEDINNS
-312 GDFKKLENRLKQLET
+312 GDFENLKNRLQQLET
-327 NGIRQVDSALEDLL
+327 NGIQQVDSALEDLL
-341 RQTKSMSPSISKMGN
+341 QQTKSMSPSLGQMGD
-356 EIQKTGDS
+356 EIQKTGDA

-374 LSSLKNRVLSFF
+374 FSSLKNQVLSFF
-386 SVTGA
+386 SITGA
-391 IQLFRRAIRSA
+391 IQLFRQAVQSA
-402 FETVKDLDAAMT
+402 FETVKDLDEAMT
-414 EIAVVSNFSVND
+414 EIAVVSEFSVND

-462 DQSLELSTETLKM
+462 NQSLGLSTETLKM

-586 GQITGADEEGEAID
+586 GQITGADEEGEVID
-600 VNKVQTALRAAG
+600 VNKVQTALRSAG
-612 VSMTDFLT
+612 VSMTDFLA

-658 RFIAIMQDYTKT
+658 RFIAIMQDYSKT
-670 TQLINAAYNS
+670 TQLIDAAYNS

-691 LDSLQAKLNRLKIA
+691 LDSLQAKLTRLKNA
-705 WNEFTMGL
+705 WDEFTMGL

-727 EMLKAVNGL
+727 EMLKVVNEL

-752 LGAAFIGLKAGG
+752 LGAAFVGLKAGG
-764 AILDKILKSD
+764 AIVDKILKSD
-774 FAQRKFAAVRGDT
+774 FTQRKIAAVKGDT
-787 SGIKENENRKKGG
+787 SRIEENENRQKDN
-800 AFTRAFGS
+800 AFTRAFSSG
-808 VKQLRTDY
+808 KQLITDY
-816 KNQAGDKRR
+816 RNQAGSKEKRR
-825 RKQVIKD
+825 QVIKD
-832 FFVGE
+832 FFVDE
-837 EETQQKIQ
+837 EKTQQKIQ
-845 KSYIKETENIS
+845 QSYTKESESIS
-856 QSLASAKESM
+856 QSLAAAKESI

-874 TNNVDALVNSFRNG
+874 TNNVDALVNSFRDG
-888 SISAEDFSKKLTE
+888 SISAEDFSKKLVE
-901 MGINEEQAAVHVANL
+901 LGISEEQTAIHAASLQEAN
-916 QRANEQQAISVQN
+916 NQQAISAEK
-929 VGTAIAG
+929 VGTAVAG
-936 VGAALSVLGLIFS
+936 VGAALAAAGLIFS

-962 SVIGTGLVTLG
+962 SVIGTGLVTVG
-973 MLLPQLVIGIQ
+973 MLLPQLVTGIK
-984 AIDKTLTAFKA
+984 AIKNVLGTFSSA
-995 SHPTLFAITVALTAI
+995 HPVLFAITVALTAI
-1010 IGLITAISAIYNAN
+1010 VGLLTAINIASKEN

-1086 NEVLNLQ
+1086 NEVLSLQ
-1093 QKYSNLQIET
+1093 QKYSNLQVET
-1103 DKNGKLVIKNW
+1103 DEDGKLIIKNW

-1130 AANTATIEQIEAQ
+1130 AANAATIKQIEAQ
-1143 LDVNNNNLSSSL
+1143 LAVNNDNLSKNFL
-1155 SAQEKQTKKEQN
+1155 SEQEQTKKEQN
-1167 RLSAA
+1167 RLSA

-1187 TDNNEIAKS
+1187 TSNDEIAQN
-1196 IGEILLNKK
+1196 IGEILIKK
-1205 TYYSSEEN
+1205 SYYSSEEN
-1213 PVDLYTEVIN
+1213 PVDLYAGVIN

-1283 KSEQALVG
+1283 EAEQVLVG
-1291 ALGGNIAQTIDKFT
+1291 ALGGNITQIIDDFT
-1305 DENGNITLGQN
+1305 ENGNITLGQN

-1326 GLSKDAVDKMWAETE
+1326 GLSKDAVDKMWAEAE
-1341 EEIKSKIDAFNNGP
+1341 AEITSKIEALNEGP
-1355 LEGLVGKTSYSNL
+1355 LQGLVSTTSYSIL
-1368 VNLSEQIKTM
+1368 VNLSDQIKTM
-1378 SNETA
+1378 SEDTA
-1383 KNYIDSYSKLIENSE
+1383 KNYIDSYSKLIKNSE
-1398 LEVAEKTQLEN
+1398 LEDAEKTQLEN

-1440 KFWANANAAVQPY
+1440 KFWANANAAIQPY

-1458 QINALNQKISN
+1458 QINALNQRISN
-1469 LGEVRSLVENGET
+1469 LGEARALVENGET

-1537 GLVDAIKQGERYG
+1537 GLDEAIEQGERYG

-1573 TTFEPQDLANMAKKL
+1573 TTFEPQDLANMASIL
-1588 DIDTSKLSPEG
+1588 GIDTSKLSPEG

-1636 GNFGD
+1636 GDFGD
-1641 FTGDLTQEEQI
+1641 FTGNLTPDEQEK
-1652 AIMEGQLRKNAGA
+1652 IMTAQLNKYNGA
-1665 LELYNELKEKAGYES
+1665 MEYYNQLKEKAGVDS
-1680 KEFNLK
+1680 DKFNLK
-1686 LANEAIQLT
+1686 LANEAVQLF
-1695 KLTKRYKVAAES
+1695 KLQNQYKKTAES
-1707 IDDYKDILI
+1707 IDNYKDALL

-1723 DYFEAM
+1723 DYYNALAT
-1729 NKAKGDLASL
+1729 AKTDLSTL
-1739 FQVDSSLITEEF
+1739 FNVDKELITDNF
-1751 IKQYAQDIYNLA
+1751 IQQYAQDIYNLA
-1763 EGGEV
+1763 EGGEA
-1768 GAEAYNNL
+1768 GTIAFQHLY
-1776 NEALNSIRITSL
+1776 EALNNMAW
-1788 KNTLQEAGIDVS
+1788 NTLESSFKNLLADTEIDIG
-1800 NFASWIE
+1800 NLANWIDE
-1807 DLNPTLE
+1807 LQPTLTV
-1814 AKFLADDSGLVSAL
+1814 KSLMDNSGLVSGL
-1828 NNMITDSDITNKEV
+1828 NAMIAAANEQGQNAAKA
-1842 MSKLLPIIQT
+1842 LLPVINA
-1852 LEAISGTHIQIN
+1852 LETITGTHIAIEYEYEYTPLPN
-1864 WQKEFYKGRVDRVM
+1864 SGAGITAKE
-1878 FEKLNLASQ
+1878 EQ
-1887 GWTYVEGGGAYRITG
+1887 GWEKSPSGRSMRHVIGIKGFSYSGGGKSTLENFTAPP
-1902 IQGMDIS
+1902 IS
-1909 GKDKPDV
+1909 SSSG
-1916 TPVIPPRGD
+1916 
-1925 SPGSSSSKKDSDW
+1925 SSGSSSSKKDSTW

-1947 LTEEINEALRQR
+1947 LTEKINEALRQR

-1971 RRGSTFQELRKNYS
+1971 RRGSTFQELRKNYNN
-1985 SQLQSL
+1985 QLNSLKQEINL
-1991 QKEIALQNQ
+1991 QKQ
-2000 LRAGRLAQLKA
+2000 LREGRIKQLNSLA
-2011 LSSETYKGQ
+2011 SETYKGQ
-2020 DSDGN
+2020 DSEGN
-2025 ELIKSFA
+2025 ELIKSFKS
-2032 DWGVTRYGSYDP
+2032 WGVTKYAKYNL
-2044 NTGLLKIDW
+2044 NTGLLQIDW
-2053 DAIDAVKDE
+2053 NAIDKVRNE
-2062 NLGGAIEAYIG
+2062 NTGGAIEAYIS
-2073 RLEELE
+2073 RLEELQS
-2079 GQIEDIDTQI
+2079 QIEDVDEQI
-2089 EDFQDKVTELQKEGM
+2089 EDFEDKILELQKEGM

-2118 VNQQQQLIDDYQD
+2118 VNQQQELIDNFQN
-2131 LSDKINDSNS
+2131 LSDKINDSNTE
-2141 KILDSIQRSIELQR
+2141 ILNSIQRSIDLQR
-2155 QIRDNTKTEE
+2155 EIRDNTKTEE

-2173 LAYLRQD
+2173 LAYLRRD

-2199 RQNYEDNLIDQ
+2199 RQNYEDTLIDQ
-2210 QLERLTQQNDD
+2210 QLQRLTQQNDD

-2226 ERQIDLMQKQLDYAS
+2226 ERQIELMQAQLDYAE
-2241 KNGDFWNQTYDLLT
+2241 KNGDFWNQTYELLS
-2255 NAFTESGEINLASQ
+2255 SGFSSNGSLNQASQ
-2269 VWGLLKKDEGWKGMS
+2269 LWNLLKKDEGWKGMS
-2284 KFGQLNWQEEISKA
+2284 KFGKLNWQEEISKA
-2298 ILAASHGYANWN
+2298 ILAASQGYANWN
-2310 MYKAK
+2310 MYKATK
-2315 EVDKNLVTSTGLNL
+2315 VDKRLTTKNGLTL
-2329 RYDGSNWVDSSG
+2329 KYDGKNWKDSKG
-2341 NIYSGV
+2341 NIYTGV
-2347 DYDSKIGGF
+2347 DYDSTVGDFTYTGKKSV
-2356 IYSGM
+2356 SGTSTSSSKTSTSTS
-2361 TKAPTPSG
+2361 TKKK
-2369 GSSNSSGSGSG
+2369 N
-2380 GSSGSGD
+2380 
-2387 TISIGS
+2387 ISIGS
-2393 KVKADPNAVIYAD
+2393 RVRANANSLIYAD

-2412 GSQYYSNDPIYTVLG
+2412 ARQYYANDPVYTVVG

-2436 YHGVSGGYTGWFRKK
+2436 YHKLGAGYTGWFKK
-2451 DLTAYKTGGI
+2451 SDLTPFKTGGI

-2474 SNPEL
+2474 TKPEL
-2479 ILNARDT
+2479 ILNAKDT

-2495 LSSIMDRKGLQNNTQ
+2495 LGSLMKENNFQKASQSI
-2510 SVGDM
+2510 GDM

-2528 DYDVED
+2528 DYDVEN
-2534 LSRKIKQELTD
+2534 LTRKIKQELAD

>member
-1 MADKK
+1 MAEKVK
-6 INIVLNIGAEI
+6 IVLNIGAEI

-30 LNKIKLTGLS
+30 LNKVKLTGLS
-40 GQNLTTDFENIQ
+40 GQNLAADFENIQ

-60 QAGQPFTAKADFS
+60 QVEQPFTAKADFS
-73 KMEKEVVSVQSAI
+73 KMEKEVASVQSAI
-86 KSFTKE
+86 KSFTRE
-92 LLQLQNS
+92 ILQLQNS
-99 TDKKKLELLPDDQKQ
+99 TDKRKLELLPNDQKQ
-114 KIDKVKKALD
+114 KIDKAKKALD

-138 ELRKAEQSLQKIQ
+138 ELKKAEKSLQKIQ
-151 QKVDQANAKTPKSQ
+151 QKANQANAKTVESQ
-165 EWQSLKQGE
+165 EWRSLRQGE
-174 IKNLQKELKQAETVR
+174 IKSLQKELKQAETIR
-189 QATAEAYNKKGW
+189 QATAEAYSRKGW

-216 EVNVGGQKTQTSL
+216 EVDVGGKKTQTSL

-238 LQNKIKEL
+238 LQNKIEEL
-246 KTELN
+246 KTKLD

-257 ELTKVNQELENQ
+257 ELTQVNQELENQ
-269 KTLVNNLTSSWS
+269 KTLVNNLTSAWN

-304 SLEGINNS
+304 SLEDINNS
-312 GDFKKLENRLKQLET
+312 GDFENLKNRLQQLET
-327 NGIRQVDSALEDLL
+327 NGIQQVDSALEDLL
-341 RQTKSMSPSISKMGN
+341 QQTKSMSPSLGQMGD
-356 EIQKTGDS
+356 EIQKTGDA

-374 LSSLKNRVLSFF
+374 FSSLKNQVLSFF
-386 SVTGA
+386 SITGA
-391 IQLFRRAIRSA
+391 IQLFRQAVQSA
-402 FETVKDLDAAMT
+402 FETVKDLDEAMT
-414 EIAVVSNFSVND
+414 EIAVVSEFSVND

-462 DQSLELSTETLKM
+462 NQSLGLSTETLKM

-586 GQITGADEEGEAID
+586 GQITGADEEGEVID
-600 VNKVQTALRAAG
+600 VNKVQTALRSAG
-612 VSMTDFLT
+612 VSMTDFLA

-658 RFIAIMQDYTKT
+658 RFIAIMQDYSKT
-670 TQLINAAYNS
+670 TQLIDAAYNS

-691 LDSLQAKLNRLKIA
+691 LDSLQAKLTRLKNA
-705 WNEFTMGL
+705 WDEFTMGL

-727 EMLKAVNGL
+727 EMLKVVNEL

-752 LGAAFIGLKAGG
+752 LGAAFVGLKAGG
-764 AILDKILKSD
+764 AIVDKILKSD
-774 FAQRKFAAVRGDT
+774 FTQRKIAAVKGDT
-787 SGIKENENRKKGG
+787 SRIEENENRQKDN
-800 AFTRAFGS
+800 AFTRAFSSG
-808 VKQLRTDY
+808 KQLITDY
-816 KNQAGDKRR
+816 RNQAGSKEKRR
-825 RKQVIKD
+825 QVIKD
-832 FFVGE
+832 FFVDE
-837 EETQQKIQ
+837 EKTQQKIQ
-845 KSYIKETENIS
+845 QSYTKESENIS
-856 QSLASAKESM
+856 QSLAAAKESM

-874 TNNVDALVNSFRNG
+874 TNNVDALVNSFRDG
-888 SISAEDFSKKLTE
+888 SISAEDFSKKLVE
-901 MGINEEQAAVHVANL
+901 LGISEEQTAIHVANL
-916 QRANEQQAISVQN
+916 QEANNQQAISAEK
-929 VGTAIAG
+929 VGTAVAG
-936 VGAALSVLGLIFS
+936 VGAALAAAGLIFS

-962 SVIGTGLVTLG
+962 SVIGTGLVTVG
-973 MLLPQLVIGIQ
+973 MLLPQLVTGIK
-984 AIDKTLTAFKA
+984 AIKKVLGTFSSA
-995 SHPTLFAITVALTAI
+995 HPVLFAITVALTAI
-1010 IGLITAISAIYNAN
+1010 VGLLTAINIASKEN

-1086 NEVLNLQ
+1086 NEVLSLQ
-1093 QKYSNLQIET
+1093 QKYSNLQVET
-1103 DKNGKLVIKNW
+1103 DEDGKLIIKNW

-1130 AANTATIEQIEAQ
+1130 AANAATIKQIEAQ
-1143 LDVNNNNLSSSL
+1143 LAVNNDNLSKNFL
-1155 SAQEKQTKKEQN
+1155 SEQEQTKKEQN
-1167 RLSAA
+1167 RLSA

-1187 TDNNEIAKS
+1187 TSNDEIAQN
-1196 IGEILLNKK
+1196 IGEILIKK
-1205 TYYSSEEN
+1205 SYYSSEEN
-1213 PVDLYTEVIN
+1213 PVDLYAGVIN

-1254 DDDAVKERLKQIE
+1254 NDEAVKERLKQIE

-1283 KSEQALVG
+1283 ESEQILVG
-1291 ALGGNIAQTIDKFT
+1291 ALGGNITQIIDDFT
-1305 DENGNITLGQN
+1305 ENGNITLGQN

-1326 GLSKDAVDKMWAETE
+1326 GLSKDAVDKMWAEAE
-1341 EEIKSKIDAFNNGP
+1341 AEITSKIEALNEGP
-1355 LEGLVGKTSYSNL
+1355 LQGLVSTTSYSIL
-1368 VNLSEQIKTM
+1368 VNLSDQIKTM
-1378 SNETA
+1378 SEDTA
-1383 KNYIDSYSKLIENSE
+1383 KNYIDSYSKLIKNSE
-1398 LEVAEKTQLEN
+1398 LEDAEKTQLEN

-1458 QINALNQKISN
+1458 QINALNQRISN
-1469 LGEVRSLVENGET
+1469 LGEARALVENGET

-1511 YIGKD
+1511 YIGED

-1573 TTFEPQDLANMAKKL
+1573 TTFEEEELASMASRL
-1588 DIDTSKLSPEG
+1588 RIDTNNLSEEG
-1599 IANKLVE
+1599 IANKLIE

-1641 FTGDLTQEEQI
+1641 FTGNISDEEQI

-1665 LELYNELKEKAGYES
+1665 LELYNELKEKAGIVS
-1680 KEFNLK
+1680 DDLNLE
-1686 LANEAIQLT
+1686 LADEAIQLT
-1695 KLTKRYKVAAES
+1695 KLTKHYKVAAES

-1716 QGESAGT
+1716 QGKSAGT
-1723 DYFEAM
+1723 DYFEAI
-1729 NKAKGDLASL
+1729 NKAKTDLSTL
-1739 FQVDSSLITEEF
+1739 FNVDKELITENF
-1751 IKQYAQDIYNLA
+1751 IQQYAQDIYNLA

-1768 GAEAYNNL
+1768 GTQAFNNL
-1776 NEALNSIRITSL
+1776 KKSLAELEFRQLEANL
-1788 KNTLQEAGIDVS
+1788 KGALGDSEMDIDS
-1800 NFASWIE
+1800 FISWVE
-1807 DLNPTLE
+1807 NLDPTLE
-1814 AKFLADDSGLVSAL
+1814 VTSILNDGPINSAFKAIVANARKTGQDVVGSLMAAAALIEKMSGLKLGFEVKQLDPRAGRAGLEHYEKDGWKHYGYGVLVKASDYSSSGS
-1828 NNMITDSDITNKEV
+1828 TDFS
-1842 MSKLLPIIQT
+1842 
-1852 LEAISGTHIQIN
+1852 
-1864 WQKEFYKGRVDRVM
+1864 
-1878 FEKLNLASQ
+1878 
-1887 GWTYVEGGGAYRITG
+1887 GWTAPDRSSS
-1902 IQGMDIS
+1902 S
-1909 GKDKPDV
+1909 G
-1916 TPVIPPRGD
+1916 
-1925 SPGSSSSKKDSDW
+1925 SSGSSSSKKDSTW

-1947 LTEEINEALRQR
+1947 LTEKINEALRQR

-1971 RRGSTFQELRKNYS
+1971 RRGSTFQELRKNYNN
-1985 SQLQSL
+1985 QLNSLKQEINL
-1991 QKEIALQNQ
+1991 QKQ
-2000 LRAGRLAQLKA
+2000 LREGRIKQLNSLA
-2011 LSSETYKGQ
+2011 SETYKGQ
-2020 DSDGN
+2020 DSEGN
-2025 ELIKSFA
+2025 ELIKSFKS
-2032 DWGVTRYGSYDP
+2032 WGVTKYAKYNL
-2044 NTGLLKIDW
+2044 NTGLLQIDW
-2053 DAIDAVKDE
+2053 NAIDKVRNE
-2062 NLGGAIEAYIG
+2062 NTGGAIEAYIS
-2073 RLEELE
+2073 RLEELQ
-2079 GQIEDIDTQI
+2079 GQIEDVDEQI
-2089 EDFQDKVTELQKEGM
+2089 EDFEDKILELQKEGM

-2118 VNQQQQLIDDYQD
+2118 VNQQQELIDNFQN
-2131 LSDKINDSNS
+2131 LSDKINDSNTE
-2141 KILDSIQRSIELQR
+2141 ILNSIQRSIDLQR
-2155 QIRDNTKTEE
+2155 EIRDNTKTEE

-2173 LAYLRQD
+2173 LAYLRRD

-2199 RQNYEDNLIDQ
+2199 RQNYEDTLIDQ
-2210 QLERLTQQNDD
+2210 QLQRLTQQNDD

-2226 ERQIDLMQKQLDYAS
+2226 ERQIELMQAQLDYAE
-2241 KNGDFWNQTYDLLT
+2241 KNGDFWNQTYELLS
-2255 NAFTESGEINLASQ
+2255 SGFSSNGSLNQASQ
-2269 VWGLLKKDEGWKGMS
+2269 LWNLLKKDEGWKGMS
-2284 KFGQLNWQEEISKA
+2284 KFGKLNWQEEISKA
-2298 ILAASHGYANWN
+2298 ILAASQGYANWN
-2310 MYKAK
+2310 MYKATK
-2315 EVDKNLVTSTGLNL
+2315 VDKRLTTKNGLTL
-2329 RYDGSNWVDSSG
+2329 KYDGKNWKDSKG
-2341 NIYSGV
+2341 NIYTGV
-2347 DYDSKIGGF
+2347 DYDSTVGDFTYTGKKSV
-2356 IYSGM
+2356 SGTSTSSSKTSTSTS
-2361 TKAPTPSG
+2361 TKKK
-2369 GSSNSSGSGSG
+2369 N
-2380 GSSGSGD
+2380 
-2387 TISIGS
+2387 ISIGS
-2393 KVKADPNAVIYAD
+2393 RVRANANSLIYAD

-2412 GSQYYSNDPIYTVLG
+2412 ARQYYANDPVYTVVG

-2436 YHGVSGGYTGWFRKK
+2436 YHKLGTGYTGWFKK
-2451 DLTAYKTGGI
+2451 SDLTPFKTGGI

-2474 SNPEL
+2474 TKPEL
-2479 ILNARDT
+2479 ILNAKDT

-2495 LSSIMDRKGLQNNTQ
+2495 LGSLMKENNFQKASQSI
-2510 SVGDM
+2510 GDM

-2528 DYDVED
+2528 DYDVEN
-2534 LSRKIKQELTD
+2534 LTRKIKQELAD